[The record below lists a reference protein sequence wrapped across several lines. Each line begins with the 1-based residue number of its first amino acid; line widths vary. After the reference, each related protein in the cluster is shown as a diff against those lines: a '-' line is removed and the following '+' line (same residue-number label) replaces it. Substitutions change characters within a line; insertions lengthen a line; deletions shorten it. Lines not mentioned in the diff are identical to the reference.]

1 MSTRTLPHSAEA
13 EESLLACLLIDGADT
28 LAAAHDAGVNGATFY
43 DPAARLVFD
52 LIAELIAAG
61 KPADEAVVANELR
74 LRGKLEAIGGLVRL
88 NAITNRIPTTAH
100 RAYYLDQLR
109 ALEGCRRV
117 VDIATA
123 ATEAAHRFQG
133 SPEDLAGEIADTLA
147 RFTTGTVSS
156 SIASL
161 ADAEAQA
168 VADEIAG
175 IRQRGTISS
184 TLPDFDA
191 KAGLFA
197 AGEQIILAARPGK
210 GKTSLALQ
218 IVHAAAEAGHVAL
231 VFSLEMGA
239 GELLRVLAAQ
249 RAGVPARGLDRAHPD
264 DQRDYLAALRSLR
277 ELKTL
282 RIFDRDTAFERI
294 VARCRAEVVRGPVG
308 LIVLDYLQL
317 IQPPR
322 DTAKA
327 IREQQVAAMSR
338 GFKLLASSIGCPVL
352 TLCQLNRAAENDN
365 REPRL
370 SDLRESGAIEQDAN
384 RVLLLHCPEAGRD
397 KVPQTADA
405 DAVDMRVI
413 LAKHRTGPIGS
424 LWARFHRPTQ
434 RFTP

>member
-1 MSTRTLPHSAEA
+1 MSTRTPPHSTEA
-13 EESLLACLLIDGADT
+13 EESLLACLLMDGADS
-28 LAAAHDAGVNGATFY
+28 LAAAHDAGVTDATFY
-43 DPAARLVFD
+43 DPGARLLFA

-61 KPADEAVVANELR
+61 KPADEAIVAHELQ
-74 LRGKLEAIGGLVRL
+74 LRGQLDAIGGLVRL
-88 NAITNRIPTTAH
+88 NAITNHIPTTAH
-100 RAYYLDQLR
+100 RAYFLEQLR

-117 VDIATA
+117 VEIAAA
-123 ATEAAHRFQG
+123 ATEAAHRYQG
-133 SPEDLAGEIADTLA
+133 APEDLAGELADALA
-147 RFTTGTVSS
+147 KFTTGTVSS
-156 SIASL
+156 SIATL

-184 TLPDFDA
+184 TLPEFDL

-197 AGEQIILAARPGK
+197 AGEQVILAARPGQ

-218 IVHAAAEAGHVAL
+218 IAHAAAEAGHVVL
-231 VFSLEMGA
+231 VFSLEMPA
-239 GELLRVLAAQ
+239 GDLLRVLAAQ
-249 RAGVPARGLDRAHPD
+249 RSGIPGRGLERAHPA

-277 ELKTL
+277 ELKAL
-282 RIFDRDTAFERI
+282 RIFDRETAFERI

>member
-1 MSTRTLPHSAEA
+1 MNMQHLETLRS
-13 EESLLACLLIDGADT
+13 
-28 LAAAHDAGVNGATFY
+28 
-43 DPAARLVFD
+43 
-52 LIAELIAAG
+52 
-61 KPADEAVVANELR
+61 
-74 LRGKLEAIGGLVRL
+74 
-88 NAITNRIPTTAH
+88 
-100 RAYYLDQLR
+100 
-109 ALEGCRRV
+109 LEGCRRV
-117 VDIATA
+117 VEIAAT

-133 SPEDLAGEIADTLA
+133 SPEDLAGELADA
-147 RFTTGTVSS
+147 VAKFTTGTVSS
-156 SIASL
+156 SIATL

-191 KAGLFA
+191 KAGPFA
-197 AGEQIILAARPGK
+197 AGEQIIVSARPGM
-210 GKTSLALQ
+210 GKTSFSMQ
-218 IVHAAAEAGHVAL
+218 IARVAAEAGHVVL

-249 RAGVPARGLDRAHPD
+249 RSGIPARGIERAHPN
-264 DQRDYLAALRSLR
+264 DQRDYLAALRSLG

-294 VARCRAEVVRGPVG
+294 VARCRAEAVRGPVG

-352 TLCQLNRAAENDN
+352 TLCQLNRSAENEA

-384 RVLLLHCPEAGRD
+384 RVLLLHRPEKGRSGAE
-397 KVPQTADA
+397 QRADA
-405 DAVDMRVI
+405 DTVDMRVL